1 MIDQTSLAILETLQ
15 SDARISN
22 AEIGRRVGLAPSAVF
37 ERIRKLEERG
47 AVRGYNANI
56 DPAVVDLGLLAFV
69 LVRSDERGGGRRT
82 EAALVAMPEVQE
94 VHHIAG
100 EDCFMLKVRARDTT
114 ALNELLSNRIGE
126 LENVRSTRTTI
137 VLRTAKETSTIPIAN
152 APVGGE
158 SGGTGDDRR

>member
-15 SDARISN
+15 ADARISN

-56 DPAVVDLGLLAFV
+56 DPCAVDLGLLAFV
-69 LVRSDERGGGRRT
+69 LVRSEERRGAPKT
-82 EAALVAMPEVQE
+82 EAALVALPEVQE

-100 EDCFMLKVRARDTT
+100 EDCFMLKVRVRDTA
-114 ALNELLSNRIGE
+114 ALNELLADRISALDG
-126 LENVRSTRTTI
+126 VRSTKTTI
-137 VLRTAKETSTIPIAN
+137 VLRTAKETSTIPIAG
-152 APVGGE
+152 ADAMRSRE
-158 SGGTGDDRR
+158 AGDDDR

>member
-15 SDARISN
+15 ADARISN

-56 DPAVVDLGLLAFV
+56 DPASVDLGLLAFV
-69 LVRSDERGGGRRT
+69 LVRADERRGAPIT
-82 EAALVAMPEVQE
+82 EAALVALPEVQE

-100 EDCFMLKVRARDTT
+100 EDCFMLKVRVRDTA
-114 ALNELLSNRIGE
+114 ALNELLAERIGA
-126 LENVRSTRTTI
+126 LESVSSTKTTI
-137 VLRTAKETSTIPIAN
+137 VLRTAKETSMIPIAG
-152 APVGGE
+152 ADAGRPG
-158 SGGTGDDRR
+158 SDGDENR

>member
-56 DPAVVDLGLLAFV
+56 DPAAVDLGLLAFV
-69 LVRSDERGGGRRT
+69 FVRSDERRGAPLT

-100 EDCFMLKVRARDTT
+100 EDCFMLKVRVRDTS
-114 ALNELLSNRIGE
+114 ALNELLADRISA
-126 LENVRSTRTTI
+126 LESVSSTKTTI
-137 VLRTAKETSTIPIAN
+137 VLRTAKETSTIPIAG
-152 APVGGE
+152 ADVARSREVGDE
-158 SGGTGDDRR
+158 DR

>member
-1 MIDQTSLAILETLQ
+1 MIDQTSRVILETLQ

-56 DPAVVDLGLLAFV
+56 DPAAVDLGLLAFV
-69 LVRSDERGGGRRT
+69 LVRADERGGAPRT
-82 EAALVAMPEVQE
+82 EAALVAIPEVQE
-94 VHHIAG
+94 VHHVAG

-114 ALNELLSNRIGE
+114 ALNDLLANQIGS
-126 LENVRSTRTTI
+126 LESVRSTKTTI
-137 VLRTAKETSTIPIAN
+137 VLRTAKETSTIPIASPEL
-152 APVGGE
+152 ARSRE
-158 SGGTGDDRR
+158 AGDDIR

>member
-56 DPAVVDLGLLAFV
+56 DPASVDLGLLAFV
-69 LVRSDERGGGRRT
+69 MVRSDERRGSPIT

-100 EDCFMLKVRARDTT
+100 EDCFMLKVRVRDTA
-114 ALNELLSNRIGE
+114 ALNELLADRIGSIE
-126 LENVRSTRTTI
+126 SVRSTKTTI
-137 VLRTAKETSTIPIAN
+137 VLRTAKETSTIPIAG
-152 APVGGE
+152 ADVAR
-158 SGGTGDDRR
+158 SRGDGDEDR

>member
-56 DPAVVDLGLLAFV
+56 DPTVVDLGLLAFV
-69 LVRSDERGGGRRT
+69 LVRSEERGGARRT

-100 EDCFMLKVRARDTT
+100 EDCFMLKVRARDTA

-152 APVGGE
+152 ASVDGV

>member
-1 MIDQTSLAILETLQ
+1 MIDQTSLAILENLQ

-56 DPAVVDLGLLAFV
+56 DPAAVDLGLLAFV
-69 LVRSDERGGGRRT
+69 LVRAEERRGAPIT
-82 EAALVAMPEVQE
+82 EAALVSLPEVQE

-100 EDCFMLKVRARDTT
+100 EDCFMLKVRVRDTA
-114 ALNELLSNRIGE
+114 ALNELLSDRISA
-126 LENVRSTRTTI
+126 LDSVRSTKTTI
-137 VLRTAKETSTIPIAN
+137 VLRTAKETSTLPIAG
-152 APVGGE
+152 ADAVRARE
-158 SGGTGDDRR
+158 AGDEDR